1 MLLFSHLLLHTMCYT
16 LGIKKMAFAMKQTF
30 QFYDRLT
37 GSGLTESQARVIIE
51 AIEDLHEVDL
61 KELATKSDLKAL
73 ALATSSDIKAL
84 TLATR
89 SNFQAFR
96 SDLEKLALATS
107 SAISAC
113 ATKEDL
119 KEYST
124 KADLKI
130 LKSGLETK
138 MEDTKS
144 SSIKWV
150 AGIVLGGIWIPLAL
164 GLFVKH
170 LGLF

>member
-1 MLLFSHLLLHTMCYT
+1 
-16 LGIKKMAFAMKQTF
+16 MKQTF

-61 KELATKSDLKAL
+61 KELATKSDLKEC
-73 ALATSSDIKAL
+73 
-84 TLATR
+84 
-89 SNFQAFR
+89 F
-96 SDLEKLALATS
+96 
-107 SAISAC
+107 SAINACATQEDLKECFSAINAC

-130 LKSGLETK
+130 LKSELETK

-144 SSIKWV
+144 SIIKWV

-164 GLFVKH
+164 GLFAKH